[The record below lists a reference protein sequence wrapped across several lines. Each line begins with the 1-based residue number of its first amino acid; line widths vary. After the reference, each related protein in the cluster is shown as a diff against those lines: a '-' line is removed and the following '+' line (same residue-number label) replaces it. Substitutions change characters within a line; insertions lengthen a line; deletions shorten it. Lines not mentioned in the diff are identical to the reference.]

1 MTARAWERHKAGG
14 ARKGLPVGAGKD
26 GKVEAG
32 RAARTGKE
40 RRVGIENEP
49 EMIGQIKKNRY
60 FCRLIW

>member
-32 RAARTGKE
+32 RAARTRKE
-40 RRVGIENEP
+40 SRG
-49 EMIGQIKKNRY
+49 GH
-60 FCRLIW
+60 

>member
-40 RRVGIENEP
+40 RRG
-49 EMIGQIKKNRY
+49 GH
-60 FCRLIW
+60 